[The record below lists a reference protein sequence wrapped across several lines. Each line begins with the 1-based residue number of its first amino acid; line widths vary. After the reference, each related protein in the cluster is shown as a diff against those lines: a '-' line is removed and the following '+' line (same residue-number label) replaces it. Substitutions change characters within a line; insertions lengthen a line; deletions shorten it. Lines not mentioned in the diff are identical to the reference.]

1 MALLLTGVGKQFNGL
16 QVLSELNLAVKKGE
30 FVCLVGP
37 SGCGKTTL
45 LRIIGGLDQPTVGTV
60 RMDGEKIDPAK
71 GDIGF
76 VFQENSLFPWL
87 TARGNVEF
95 GLRARGFS
103 SREIE
108 KRVDY
113 YLELVG
119 LSEFAGFYPAQ
130 LSGGMKQRV
139 GIARAMAYGPKLLL
153 MDEPFAALD
162 AQTREMMQQ
171 ELLCVWSKE
180 KKTVVFVTHSIEEAV
195 FLADRVVVLLGQPA
209 MIRNI
214 VNVPDTRPRR
224 RTSEDF
230 NRLRQKILFLLE
242 EGS

>member
-1 MALLLTGVGKQFNGL
+1 MALLLAGVGKQFNDL
-16 QVLSELNLAVKKGE
+16 QVLTDLNLAVEEGE

-45 LRIIGGLDQPTVGTV
+45 LRIIGGLDQPWVGTV
-60 RMDGEKIDPAK
+60 QMDGKKIDPAK

-87 TARGNVEF
+87 TARGNIEF
-95 GLRARGFS
+95 ALRARGFG

-119 LSEFAGFYPAQ
+119 LSEFAGFYPGQ

-139 GIARAMAYGPKLLL
+139 GIARAMAYGPKVLL

-162 AQTREMMQQ
+162 AQTREIMQQ
-171 ELLCVWSKE
+171 ELLRIWSKE

-195 FLADRVVVLLGQPA
+195 FLADRVIVLLGHPA
-209 MIRNI
+209 TIKDI
-214 VNVPDTRPRR
+214 VNVTVARPRQ

-242 EGS
+242 GGS